1 MPPGLTEALRIVPL
15 EVFANAFNYMV
26 LLESAPVVR
35 ALSPDLAV
43 TARLDRSGVIVTTP
57 PSSHIPYRSRRPAA
71 CFQASSTFF
80 RESGSSACDPSP
92 IRSPT
97 LVT

>member
-1 MPPGLTEALRIVPL
+1 MPLGLTEVLGVVPL

-43 TARLDRSGVIVTTP
+43 ITRLDRSGVIVTAP
-57 PSSHIPYRSRRPAA
+57 PSSH
-71 CFQASSTFF
+71 T
-80 RESGSSACDPSP
+80 SP
-92 IRSPT
+92 IAVGGRPRASKHRARSFAN
-97 LVT
+97 LVVRRVTHPLFGLLRW